1 MANLGGLLLANVCFL
16 AAGVGVTSLAGWWR
30 GARSLPGALGVS
42 YLCGVAAFGVTAQFL
57 YVLGASMAR
66 WQVLAV
72 CAVFAAGAVRGLARH
87 GGAPPAPTTAW
98 RRLFWPLAAMLALL
112 AVDLWYQPLW
122 AYDAWTFWTPKAHA
136 LFALN
141 GLAAGWFAQADLLNR
156 DYPLLLPSVEAAGF
170 RFTGYETRLLDLQSW
185 VFFVAFLR
193 AVYEILRPRA
203 SPLLL
208 WATLVLLVV
217 APSVADQ
224 LASAEADIPVA
235 AFFGVAG
242 LCAWL
247 WLVEGSGPALLLAA
261 VLSAG
266 AAATK
271 VEGLVFTVALFAS
284 LAVVSGIGRPRQA
297 VAPAV
302 AGVAAVGAGLLPWRI
317 WIAHHGIHDQASFG
331 RVTDVSFLAHHAV
344 RAPIAA
350 GYMLVKAFDP
360 RAWLLVLPFAL
371 VLLWTGRGRPR
382 RELAFVA
389 STVLIG
395 FLGLLVAYWT
405 TPFPFHYHLAVSA
418 RRIITGLV
426 FFLAAVAPLVAA
438 PSAPV
443 GE

>member
-1 MANLGGLLLANVCFL
+1 VNGCFL

-30 GARSLPGALGVS
+30 GVRSLPGALGVS
-42 YLCGVAAFGVTAQFL
+42 YLCGVAAFGVTAQLL
-57 YVLGASMAR
+57 YVLGASLAR
-66 WQVLAV
+66 WQVLLV
-72 CAVFAAGAVRGLARH
+72 CAVLAVGSLRGLARR
-87 GGAPPAPTTAW
+87 GKPVVAAPPTAW
-98 RRLFWPLAAMLALL
+98 GWLFWPVAGMLALL

-136 LFALN
+136 LYALN
-141 GLAAGWFAQADLLNR
+141 GLSPGWFAQADLLNR
-156 DYPLLLPSVEAAGF
+156 DYPLLLPAVEAAGF

-185 VFFVAFLR
+185 LLLVGFLR
-193 AVYEILRPRA
+193 AMYEIVRPRA

-247 WLVEGSGPALLLAA
+247 WLVEGSRPALVLAV

-271 VEGLVFTVALFAS
+271 VEGLIFTIALFAS
-284 LAVVSGIGRPRQA
+284 LAVVVGLERPRRAVTPAAAGA
-297 VAPAV
+297 VALL
-302 AGVAAVGAGLLPWRI
+302 AGLLPWRI

-331 RVTDVSFLAHHAV
+331 RVADLSFLADHLA

-350 GYMLVKAFDP
+350 GYMVVKAVDP
-360 RAWLLVLPFAL
+360 RAWLLVLPFAV
-371 VLLWTGRGRPR
+371 VLLWAGRGRPR
-382 RELAFVA
+382 RELGFVLL
-389 STVLIG
+389 TVLLG
-395 FLGLLVAYWT
+395 FAGLLLAYWT

-438 PSAPV
+438 PSVPV

>member
-1 MANLGGLLLANVCFL
+1 MANLGGLLLANACFL
-16 AAGVGVTSLAGWWR
+16 AAGIGVTSLAGWWR

-42 YLCGVAAFGVTAQFL
+42 YLCGVASFGVSAQLL
-57 YVLGASMAR
+57 YVLGASLAR
-66 WQVLAV
+66 WQVVVV
-72 CAVFAAGAVRGLARH
+72 CAVFAAGAVRGVVRRGEANASR
-87 GGAPPAPTTAW
+87 ATAW
-98 RRLFWPLAAMLALL
+98 RWLFWPIAAMLALL

-141 GLAAGWFAQADLLNR
+141 GLAPGWFAQADLLNK
-156 DYPLLLPSVEAAGF
+156 DYPLLLPAIEAAGF
-170 RFTGYETRLLDLQSW
+170 RFTGYETALLDLQSW
-185 VFFVAFLR
+185 LIFVGFLR
-193 AVYEILRPRA
+193 AVYEIARPRTSA
-203 SPLLL
+203 LLV
-208 WATLVLLVV
+208 WTTLALLVV

-247 WLVEGSGPALLLAA
+247 WLVERNRPALVVAA

-271 VEGLVFTVALFAS
+271 VEGLILTVALFAS
-284 LAVVSGIGRPRQA
+284 LAVVAAFERPRR
-297 VAPAV
+297 VLAPAT
-302 AGVAAVGAGLLPWRI
+302 AGVAALVAGLLPWRI
-317 WIAHHGIHDQASFG
+317 WIAHHGIHDQASLG
-331 RVTDVSFLAHHAV
+331 RVTDVSFLVHHAG

-360 RAWLLVLPFAL
+360 RAWLVVLPFAF
-371 VLLWTGRGRPR
+371 VLLWTGRRRPG

-389 STVLIG
+389 ATVVVG
-395 FLGLLVAYWT
+395 FAGLLLAYWT

-426 FFLAAVAPLVAA
+426 FFLAAVAPLVAG

-443 GE
+443 RE